1 MISCRFVSLIS
12 LAQGFTESIIES
24 GGFFYSYCN
33 KVFASW
39 DYCITDEKA
48 VLLKNNVIYKDF
60 EVGEI

>member
-1 MISCRFVSLIS
+1 MIS